1 MTNFI
6 VIPSYNEGQNINVI
20 LKQISDCKIENLVVV
35 IVDDSEISF
44 KSKINAQKF
53 KVIYLNRGKK
63 NGRGSAILF
72 GISHIFSL
80 GLNIGLIIEMD
91 ADMSHNPNEL
101 LNNMDYFK
109 KKKLDLLISSRYLS
123 DSRIINWPLRRK
135 ILSFLSNKLSKF
147 LLNVPVSDYTN
158 GFRIYSPKSAKFII
172 ENCGKIG
179 DGYIILSEI
188 LIVLYY
194 NHFQIDEI
202 STTFVNRI
210 KGNSNVTI
218 KELLFSLLGLY
229 KIWQIK
235 KKFN

>member
-44 KSKINAQKF
+44 KSKINTQKF

-63 NGRGSAILF
+63 NGRGSTILF

-80 GLNIGLIIEMD
+80 DLNIGLIIEMD

-109 KKKLDLLISSRYLS
+109 KKKYFI
-123 DSRIINWPLRRK
+123 
-135 ILSFLSNKLSKF
+135 
-147 LLNVPVSDYTN
+147 
-158 GFRIYSPKSAKFII
+158 AK
-172 ENCGKIG
+172 
-179 DGYIILSEI
+179 
-188 LIVLYY
+188 
-194 NHFQIDEI
+194 
-202 STTFVNRI
+202 
-210 KGNSNVTI
+210 
-218 KELLFSLLGLY
+218 
-229 KIWQIK
+229 
-235 KKFN
+235 

>member
-1 MTNFI
+1 
-6 VIPSYNEGQNINVI
+6 
-20 LKQISDCKIENLVVV
+20 
-35 IVDDSEISF
+35 
-44 KSKINAQKF
+44 
-53 KVIYLNRGKK
+53 
-63 NGRGSAILF
+63 
-72 GISHIFSL
+72 
-80 GLNIGLIIEMD
+80 
-91 ADMSHNPNEL
+91 MSHNPNEL

-194 NHFQIDEI
+194 NHFAIDEI